1 MPTKHLYDHKF
12 PEQHKIQDVDIVTLY
27 HEKRYQELD
36 EVVICKDAKG
46 NITATFGE
54 SLWDCKPYSRKSQ
67 KNENTFN
74 FSHFDSHPKLQREL
88 KIFTYGWLFNKNTKQ
103 RKAVKFTTVLTN
115 LKDLRRTYKFL
126 ALGQHDS
133 IQSLSKSPVW
143 RDFKTY
149 LSNQDLVKGTL
160 KSAFIVINKVLD
172 LTSWHKIQHGIV
184 EKIEVYKLAEQLSE
198 KEDQQTLAIPDRY
211 CDALFAKAFELVQKA
226 YPHRKL
232 IAQTEQEIQDN
243 FLKGKEILDAK
254 AHAQLLNG
262 QPYKFMNEDGEIIKS
277 RLYSNMIHDQEPKKI
292 ADIIAP
298 LVNKLPHISL
308 KDGNDFKR
316 YLNQL
321 ITASYVICGGFSGMR
336 YSELEKLTPHSYYK
350 EVFNGR
356 TYHML
361 QSHTF
366 KLGEKRETWVT
377 ASSSELAIEL
387 MTVLTEKWRKEAK
400 YPESKYSNTIWVNQS
415 QRISKPYLI
424 KSWNA
429 RLRQLCHQLNLIV
442 TEEDYQACLG
452 SNPNSQDKI
461 KEKVKVGK
469 PFPIA
474 THQFRRTLAFY
485 FFKNRL
491 GTPIALKQQLKHLYL
506 TMTDWYGNG
515 GAKAAFKLIMDNEF
529 KKILDNA
536 GNEAITNEMFK
547 HIHTDEALSGTHG
560 KAIIKMR
567 GNLPQMY
574 SSWDNIYQA
583 VKDKKLTLHNTHH
596 SYCTSGYSCGM
607 SGRFN
612 PESCVECSKG
622 SSIINA
628 EHAKWW
634 KRKHTSLTTYMQSE
648 ADEIG
653 VSERTAF
660 IIKIRA
666 AEKVLLDHGI
676 EFIPFEKELN
686 IVEVRS

>member
-1 MPTKHLYDHKF
+1 MPTKHLYDHEF
-12 PEQHKIQDVDIVTLY
+12 PEQHKIQDVDIVNLY

-36 EVVICKDAKG
+36 KVVICKDTEG
-46 NITATFGE
+46 NITATFSE
-54 SLWDCKPYSRKSQ
+54 SQWDCKPYSRKSHKCQ
-67 KNENTFN
+67 NTLS

-88 KIFTYGWLFNKNTKQ
+88 KLITYGWLFNKHTQQ
-103 RKAVKFTTVLTN
+103 RKAVKFSTVNDT
-115 LKDLRRTYKFL
+115 LKDLRVTYKFL

-133 IQSLSKSPVW
+133 IQSLSESTVW

-149 LSNQDLVKGTL
+149 LSNKDYATSSL
-160 KSAFIVINKVLD
+160 KHVFIAINKVLD
-172 LTSWHKIQHGIV
+172 FTPWHKIQHGFY
-184 EKIEVYKLAEQLSE
+184 KRIEVEKLAEQLSD
-198 KEDQQTLAIPDRY
+198 KEAQQTLAIPDRY
-211 CDALFAKAFELVQKA
+211 CDALFAKAFELVTTA
-226 YPHRKL
+226 HPHRKL
-232 IAQTEQEIQDN
+232 IAQTEQVLQDN

-254 AHAQLLNG
+254 IQNG
-262 QPYKFMNEDGEIIKS
+262 QRYRFMNEDGEIIELS
-277 RLYSNMIHDQEPKKI
+277 EYSITISHNAPKKI

-298 LVNKLPHISL
+298 LAKKLPHISL
-308 KDGNDFKR
+308 KDGHDFKR
-316 YLNQL
+316 YWSQL
-321 ITASYVICGGFSGMR
+321 FTASYIICAGFSGMR
-336 YSELEKLTPHSYYK
+336 DSELEKLTPHSYFK

-387 MTVLTEKWRKEAK
+387 MTVLTEKWRKEVE
-400 YPESKYSNTIWVNQS
+400 YPDSKYQHTIWLNQYG
-415 QRISKPYLI
+415 RLNKPNLI
-424 KSWNA
+424 KKWDK
-429 RLRQLCHQLNLIV
+429 RLKRFCRQLKLIV
-442 TEEDYQACLG
+442 TEEDYQECLD

-461 KEKVKVGK
+461 KEKVKVGQ
-469 PFPIA
+469 PFPLA

-485 FFKNRL
+485 FIKNRL
-491 GTPIALKQQLKHLYL
+491 GTPIALKQQFKHLYL
-506 TMTDWYGNG
+506 AMTDWYGNG
-515 GAKAAFKLIMDNEF
+515 GAQAAFKLIMDNEF

-547 HIHTDEALSGTHG
+547 HIYTDEALSGTHG